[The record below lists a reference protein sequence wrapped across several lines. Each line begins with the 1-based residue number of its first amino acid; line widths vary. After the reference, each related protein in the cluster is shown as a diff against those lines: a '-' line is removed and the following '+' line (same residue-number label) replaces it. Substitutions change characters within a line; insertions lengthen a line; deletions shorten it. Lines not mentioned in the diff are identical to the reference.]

1 VTDEPTRDRPDA
13 VELLR
18 VARASLEAEILPGLA
33 GEARLT
39 GLMVARAMAIAERE
53 LRAPVAEFPDAAALA
68 AAIRAGRHDG
78 DLDLHAR
85 LLADAAARTAIANP
99 KALGRA
105 G

>member
-1 VTDEPTRDRPDA
+1 MSVTSRP
-13 VELLR
+13 R
-18 VARASLEAEILPGLA
+18 RRRAAASGP
-33 GEARLT
+33 LT
-39 GLMVARAMAIAERE
+39 QRSAT
-53 LRAPVAEFPDAAALA
+53 ALA

-99 KALGRA
+99 KALGGA